1 MSAKTYTLD
10 RRAAKAAGARD
21 AQQGHLYAYDLGG
34 RVIAMTSGPLPMV
47 ARMDVGPWLGQ
58 PFQTPSWSLT
68 PLPMKYFHGEIPR

>member
-1 MSAKTYTLD
+1 
-10 RRAAKAAGARD
+10 
-21 AQQGHLYAYDLGG
+21 
-34 RVIAMTSGPLPMV
+34 MTSGPLPMV